1 MKKKYWYWILAI
13 FVIMLAGGLL
23 GAGLYFYQVA
33 VVPGQK
39 SFLSKKTP
47 LRKSDPL
54 YHQKLW
60 YENAN
65 KQRWTIKSAGG
76 NYRLVANYIPATHK
90 SAKTVLIAHGFN
102 GSKDDMGAYAY
113 LFHQLGYNVLLRD
126 ARGHGQSQ
134 GNYIGYG
141 WPDRLDDKKWIQQI
155 IRKNGDQSK
164 IVMFGVSMGGAT
176 TMMVSGLHLPSQ
188 VKAFVEDCG
197 YTNAKTEINY
207 QAQQLY
213 HLPTIVRW
221 PLINIVSGITRIRAG
236 YFFGQ
241 ANAVAQLHHNHRP
254 MLFIH
259 GGKDT
264 FVPTKMIDQNYQAT
278 RGPKQKWIVKNAGHA
293 KSYQTNPKQY
303 EQHVAAFL
311 KQYVK

>member
-1 MKKKYWYWILAI
+1 
-13 FVIMLAGGLL
+13 MLAGGLL

-76 NYRLVANYIPATHK
+76 SYRLVANYIPATHK

-164 IVMFGVSMGGAT
+164 IVMFGVSMGGRHDDDGQRPAPTESGEGVRGRLWVHKRENGDQLSGAT
-176 TMMVSGLHLPSQ
+176 TLSFTHDREM
-188 VKAFVEDCG
+188 
-197 YTNAKTEINY
+197 
-207 QAQQLY
+207 
-213 HLPTIVRW
+213 
-221 PLINIVSGITRIRAG
+221 
-236 YFFGQ
+236 
-241 ANAVAQLHHNHRP
+241 AV
-254 MLFIH
+254 
-259 GGKDT
+259 D
-264 FVPTKMIDQNYQAT
+264 
-278 RGPKQKWIVKNAGHA
+278 
-293 KSYQTNPKQY
+293 
-303 EQHVAAFL
+303 
-311 KQYVK
+311 